1 MKEQTIK
8 IKING
13 KNREVYA
20 GNAALLRFRRA
31 GGDMALISSVSGE
44 DNNDLFDSLDAI
56 TKLICVNLVEKDL
69 TPEEIANGVE
79 SMPDLFNAAGVLLNQ
94 VPWLVGSSK
103 EQE

>member
-13 KNREVYA
+13 KDREVYA

-31 GGDMALISSVSGE
+31 GGDMALISQASE
-44 DNNDLFDSLDAI
+44 DTNNALFDSLDAI
-56 TKLICVNLVEKDL
+56 IKLICVNLVKKDL
-69 TPEEIANGVE
+69 TPDEIADGVD
-79 SMPDLFNAAGVLLNQ
+79 SMPELFSAAGVLLNQ
-94 VPWLVGSSK
+94 VPWLVGSK

>member
-13 KNREVYA
+13 KDREVYA

-31 GGDMALISSVSGE
+31 GGDMALISQASE
-44 DNNDLFDSLDAI
+44 DSNNALFDSLDAI
-56 TKLICVNLVEKDL
+56 IKLICVNLVQKDL
-69 TPEEIANGVE
+69 SPDEIADGVD
-79 SMPDLFNAAGVLLNQ
+79 SMPELFNAAGVLLNQ
-94 VPWLVGSSK
+94 VPWLVGSK